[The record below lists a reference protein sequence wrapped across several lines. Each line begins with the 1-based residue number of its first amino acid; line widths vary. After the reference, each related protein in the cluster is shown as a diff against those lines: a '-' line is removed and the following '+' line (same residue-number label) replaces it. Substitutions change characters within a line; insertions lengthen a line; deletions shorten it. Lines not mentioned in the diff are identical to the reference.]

1 MDIKSLLRGIFAPV
15 SNREF
20 AVLLVFSIVY
30 GAVFVNYIEYY
41 VFSTALINASVPP
54 AYHIWL
60 EIFYMV
66 PFLTLVLFRKPL
78 SIVLVYVLGRI
89 ASLANDFAYPIYAK
103 YVFHDYDGWL
113 IEWWAWL
120 FGFGPEEKF
129 SWIVKMGFV
138 EYQMTSTIMAIN
150 LVIRLII
157 IAGFLLGYFYT
168 KRMSRSS

>member
-1 MDIKSLLRGIFAPV
+1 MDIRSLLRGAFAPV
-15 SNREF
+15 SNKEL
-20 AVLLVFSIVY
+20 AVLLVFSVVY
-30 GAVFVNYIEYY
+30 GAIFVNYIEYY
-41 VFSTALINASVPP
+41 IFSTALINASVPP

-60 EIFYMV
+60 EIFYTV
-66 PFLTLVLFRKPL
+66 PFLTLLLFRKPL

-103 YVFHDYDGWL
+103 YVFHDYDGGL
-113 IEWWAWL
+113 VEWWAWL

-150 LVIRLII
+150 LVVRLVI
-157 IAGFLLGYFYT
+157 IAGFFLGYFYM
-168 KRMSRSS
+168 KRMNLLY